1 MAMETLLK
9 KAERHVVEGEARV
22 ARQREIL
29 TRMVEHNHLNAALS
43 ARALL
48 ATMEHSLQLGREHLD
63 RLRREPPDP
72 A

>member
-1 MAMETLLK
+1 METRLEM
-9 KAERHVVEGEARV
+9 AERHVVEGEARV

-29 TRMVEHNHLNAALS
+29 AEIVEHNHPEAAER

-48 ATMEHSLQLGREHLD
+48 AAMEHSLRLGREHLD